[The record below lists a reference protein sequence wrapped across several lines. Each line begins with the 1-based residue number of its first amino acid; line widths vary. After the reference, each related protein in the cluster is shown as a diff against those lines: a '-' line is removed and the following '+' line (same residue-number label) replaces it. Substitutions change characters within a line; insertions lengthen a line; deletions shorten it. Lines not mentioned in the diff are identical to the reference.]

1 MAIMKYL
8 KNIYLNLYFPLAEVE
23 SETRVMTRYMKL
35 LDNNPDLLR
44 ERAKEYMKRREWD
57 RALKCLDK
65 TLQKTTRYFDAE
77 EDKPNKQVSISIVY
91 KWSDFTL
98 GKSILWGLAIG
109 PSPRPDNEYYRY
121 LNYTKIEI
129 YVLF

>member
-1 MAIMKYL
+1 MKYL
-8 KNIYLNLYFPLAEVE
+8 KNLYLNLYFLLAVIA
-23 SETRVMTRYMKL
+23 SITRVMTRYMKL

-77 EDKPNKQVSISIVY
+77 EEKPNKQVSISIVY
-91 KWSDFTL
+91 KWRYFTL
-98 GKSILWGLAIG
+98 GKLLKH
-109 PSPRPDNEYYRY
+109 N
-121 LNYTKIEI
+121 
-129 YVLF
+129 